1 MPALCLP
8 HALGG
13 AGFDYR
19 LAMVGVSAGLDLR
32 LVVAFGV
39 GNGFL
44 AVATVGEREGDGC
57 LRHARTVSTPRTRRC
72 RLRLPPRNGH
82 PRHVDQAPVVGE
94 GEVCDALLV
103 DGWPEVLVV
112 PAGEATVP
120 FS

>member
-19 LAMVGVSAGLDLR
+19 LAMAIPDMWIKLLK
-32 LVVAFGV
+32 
-39 GNGFL
+39 
-44 AVATVGEREGDGC
+44 
-57 LRHARTVSTPRTRRC
+57 
-72 RLRLPPRNGH
+72 
-82 PRHVDQAPVVGE
+82 VVGE